1 MNNAETLI
9 FCFLSITLI
18 GTIFSLFYTLT
29 YRSKEKVF
37 KYLRH
42 ISLCISIVSFV
53 FCIIIAIIFLI
64 SLMTKIIITLLGY

>member
-1 MNNAETLI
+1 MNNAETFV
-9 FCFLSITLI
+9 FCFLLIILI

-29 YRSKEKVF
+29 YRSEEKVF

-42 ISLCISIVSFV
+42 ISLCISIVSFG

-64 SLMTKIIITLLGY
+64 SLMTKVTMVLLGY

>member
-1 MNNAETLI
+1 MNNAET
-9 FCFLSITLI
+9 FVFYFLSIILI

-29 YRSKEKVF
+29 YRSEEKVF

-42 ISLCISIVSFV
+42 ISLCISIVSFG

-64 SLMTKIIITLLGY
+64 ALMTKITITLLGY